1 LSVNIICMIS
11 WINEYIKGLS
21 SAEYHLQV
29 SLLFIFLIIL
39 IVKIYKTYHRYRYI
53 NDTATSKI
61 ASAAQGYVELK
72 GMGEF
77 IPGLEITSPFS
88 NRRCLWYQCIVEKKN
103 RSGKYNSWSEQ
114 TNDVSDQLFYLEDN
128 TAECVV
134 MPEGAL
140 VVPSEE
146 LIWYGS
152 SYQAKSRGKLKS
164 WWFSRYI
171 GFGLYRFTEK
181 IISVAEPLY
190 VSGLFKSIQKKSD
203 INSTEK
209 QVEELIKN
217 WKKEPQKKLQRFDLD
232 NNGKIQK
239 QEWKLVRKKAI
250 EEVREKQQQNFVHI
264 VKKTIEK
271 NQPFIISALSEE
283 ALKRKKLRI
292 LSIYLVLF
300 FFLLITLIAAVK
312 F

>member
-1 LSVNIICMIS
+1 MIS
-11 WINEYIKGLS
+11 WIDEYIKGLS

-29 SLLFIFLIIL
+29 SLLFIFLLFLIIR
-39 IVKIYKTYHRYRYI
+39 IYKTYHRYRFI

-72 GMGEF
+72 GLGEL

-88 NRRCLWYQCIVEKKN
+88 YRRCLWYQCIVEKKN
-103 RSGKYNSWSEQ
+103 RSGKYTTWSEQ
-114 TNDVSDQLFYLEDN
+114 TNEVSDQLFYLKDN
-128 TAECVV
+128 TAECVII
-134 MPEGAL
+134 PEGAF

-146 LIWYGS
+146 IIWYGS
-152 SYQAKSRGKLKS
+152 SYQEKSRGKLKS

-171 GFGLYRFTEK
+171 GFGSYRFTEK
-181 IISVAEPLY
+181 IITVAEPLY
-190 VSGLFKSIQKKSD
+190 VSGLFKSIQKNSD
-203 INSTEK
+203 LNSTEK
-209 QVEELIKN
+209 QVEELIKI
-217 WKKEPQKKLQRFDLD
+217 WKKESQKKLRQFDLD

-239 QEWKLVRKKAI
+239 QECKLVRKRAV
-250 EEVREKQQQNFVHI
+250 EEIREKQQQYFVHI
-264 VKKTIEK
+264 VKKSEEI

-300 FFLLITLIAAVK
+300 CFLLITLITAIK
-312 F
+312 S